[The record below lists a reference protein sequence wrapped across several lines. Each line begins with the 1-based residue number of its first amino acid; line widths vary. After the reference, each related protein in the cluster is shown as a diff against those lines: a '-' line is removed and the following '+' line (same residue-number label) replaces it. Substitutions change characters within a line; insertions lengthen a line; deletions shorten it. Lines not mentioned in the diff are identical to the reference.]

1 MRISAKY
8 LFVASFAMFAL
19 TFIGCSGSGTVNNP
33 PGPTTDSSKLVFTQG
48 SSANYQRST
57 LDSMPGE
64 PVVMGS
70 EITFTQVLV
79 DTSFVKLP
87 YSKVQRYDNT
97 YSTGAPDSSFLW
109 QSSND
114 EIYAYNFGIDFL
126 NNNVAVSA
134 VIGKV
139 NIRWVLQAKMKAAL
153 GTKWSAVDTTIMLP
167 LPSFNNPALHLQD
180 TAVVMADTTILV
192 GTEQIKTR
200 HFQHTVTGT
209 TAVGGASD
217 VVDTYVSAALGATVL
232 NRVHPSNVDAQ
243 HLVANK
249 HSQGS
254 VTIMTSHK

>member
-33 PGPTTDSSKLVFTQG
+33 PGPTTDSSKLVFKQG
-48 SSANYQRST
+48 SSTNYQRST

-70 EITFTQVLV
+70 EITFTQALV
-79 DTSFVKLP
+79 DTNFALLP

-109 QSSND
+109 QNSSD
-114 EIYAYNFGIDFL
+114 DVYAYNFGIDFL

-139 NIRWVLQAKMKAAL
+139 NIGWVLQAKMKASI
-153 GTKWSAVDTTIMLP
+153 GDKWSAVDTTITLSIP
-167 LPSFNNPALHLQD
+167 TFGNQALHIQD
-180 TAVVMADTTILV
+180 TAVVMGDTTILV
-192 GTEQIKTR
+192 GTDPIKTR
-200 HFQHTVTGT
+200 HIQHTVTGT
-209 TAVGGASD
+209 TVVGGATD
-217 VVDTYVSAALGATVL
+217 VIDTYISASLGATVL
-232 NRVHPSNVDAQ
+232 NRVHPSNVNAQ
-243 HLVANK
+243 LLVANK